1 MRGLDLEAVRLELA
15 TRITAIDGR
24 APYLRDG
31 ELALAVDEI
40 RHIAQLAGLNP
51 VVTVAHFIGAALA
64 RGERGALVHGWLH
77 ILRDAVRAER
87 HDGTACDAFA
97 AACSVRLAA

>member
-24 APYLRDG
+24 TPYLPDG
-31 ELALAVDEI
+31 ELALALDDI
-40 RHIAQLAGLNP
+40 RRVAHLAGLHP
-51 VVTVAHFIGAALA
+51 VVTVAHFIAAALA

-77 ILRDAVRAER
+77 ILRDAIRTER
-87 HDGTACDAFA
+87 RDAGACDSFA

>member
-1 MRGLDLEAVRLELA
+1 MRSLDLEAVRLELA
-15 TRITAIDGR
+15 TRIATIDGR

-40 RHIAQLAGLNP
+40 RRIAHLAGLKT
-51 VVTVAHFIGAALA
+51 VVTVSHFIAAALA

-77 ILRDAVRAER
+77 ILRDAIRTER
-87 HDGTACDAFA
+87 QDAGACDAFA
-97 AACSVRLAA
+97 AACSVRMAA